1 MPSLSAR
8 ELTRLGLLAGAGLI
22 LFLLEAVAPRPLPW
36 MKLGLGNL
44 PVVVALEL
52 FGGGPAIAVAVVKIV
67 AGGLVSGGFASPA
80 FAIGG
85 GAGIAS
91 VAAMALAH
99 RMTPGLFSLVGVSVL
114 GAVTHQLT
122 QLLIA
127 RVYLHHAGLLDF
139 LPLFMLTGLVTG
151 FAIGL
156 IAHWCAARLR
166 RLEWS

>member
-1 MPSLSAR
+1 MSAR
-8 ELTRLGLLAGAGLI
+8 QLTRLGLLAGAGLI

-52 FGGGPAIAVAVVKIV
+52 FGGLPAVAVAVVKIA
-67 AGGLVSGGFASPA
+67 AGGLVSGGFGSPA

-85 GAGIAS
+85 GAGLAS
-91 VAAMALAH
+91 VTAMALVRRAA
-99 RMTPGLFSLVGVSVL
+99 PGVFSLVGLSVL

-127 RVYLHHAGLLDF
+127 RVYLHHAGLLAL
-139 LPLFMLTGLVTG
+139 LPLFMLTGLVSG

-156 IAHWCAARLR
+156 VAHWCAARLR
-166 RLEWS
+166 RLERS

>member
-1 MPSLSAR
+1 MSAR

-44 PVVVALEL
+44 PVVVALDL
-52 FGGGPAIAVAVVKIV
+52 FGGGAAIAVAVVKV
-67 AGGLVSGGFASPA
+67 FAGGLVSGGFASPA

-91 VAAMALAH
+91 VAAMALAK
-99 RMTPGLFSLVGVSVL
+99 RVAPGLFSLVGLSVL

-127 RVYLHHAGLLDF
+127 RVYLNHPGLLNF
-139 LPLFMLTGLVTG
+139 LPLFMLTGLVSG
-151 FAIGL
+151 LAIGM
-156 IAHWCAARLR
+156 IAHCCAARLR
-166 RLEWS
+166 RLDWS

>member
-1 MPSLSAR
+1 MSAR

-52 FGGGPAIAVAVVKIV
+52 FGGGAAIAVAVVKI
-67 AGGLVSGGFASPA
+67 AGGGLVSGGFGSPA
-80 FAIGG
+80 FAIGA

-91 VAAMALAH
+91 VISMALA
-99 RMTPGLFSLVGVSVL
+99 RLVAPGLFSLVGLSVL

-127 RVYLHHAGLLDF
+127 RVYLHHPGLLAF
-139 LPLFMLTGLVTG
+139 LPLFLLSGLVSG

-156 IAHWCAARLR
+156 IAHWCAGRLR
-166 RLEWS
+166 RLEPG